1 MLKHYI
7 CIFLIIVEVKMV
19 YIYIRQDLTIE
30 TEGIYLLV
38 NYNFKNPHY

>member
-19 YIYIRQDLTIE
+19 YIRQDLTIE